1 MDEWM
6 NLTKTDWVLW
16 IAGLFALLN
25 FGKYAWE
32 IAEYWISKIGLE
44 TKEMRKK
51 REQQEL
57 LLNAVEKVNML
68 ERKNENIRRD
78 IDNLTK
84 MFIDKQIDDMRFEIL
99 DFASAISLGR
109 NYSKEQFDHVIVI
122 DKKYQ
127 KILEDNGLEN
137 GQVTASMEV
146 IMDVYKEKLR
156 TGF

>member
-1 MDEWM
+1 M

-32 IAEYWISKIGLE
+32 IFQFWISTIGVE
-44 TKEMRKK
+44 TKGMRKK

>member
-1 MDEWM
+1 M